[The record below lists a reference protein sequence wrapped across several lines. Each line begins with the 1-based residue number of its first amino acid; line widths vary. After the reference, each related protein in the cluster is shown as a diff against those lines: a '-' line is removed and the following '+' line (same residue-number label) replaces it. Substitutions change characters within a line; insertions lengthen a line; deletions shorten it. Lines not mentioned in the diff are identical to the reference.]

1 MARISVEDCLEKVS
15 NHFALV
21 VIASK
26 RTKQLL
32 KGSQPLIE
40 NKSNNKEAVVALR
53 EIAEGKVTPAAPPSD
68 KEEQ

>member
-1 MARISVEDCLEKVS
+1 MARISVEDCLVKVP

-21 VIASK
+21 VIAAK
-26 RTKQLL
+26 RTKQIL
-32 KGSQPLIE
+32 KGSQALIE

-53 EIAEGKVTPAAPPSD
+53 EIAEGKVASATPLID